1 MPSEVEMNRVLV
13 VSAHPDD
20 EVLGCGGAIA
30 RHADAG
36 DQVQVLIVAEGATSR
51 LQQRDRLQAGEE
63 LSALAQSAQ
72 MAGSILGATGVELL
86 DLPDNRLDSL
96 DLLDLI
102 KRIEQRIDLH
112 QPQVVYVHHAGDVN
126 VDHRRLH
133 EAVVTAC
140 RPTPGHPVKR
150 LLSFEVASSTE
161 WQPPGSASAF
171 RPNWF
176 VDISAQWQRKRDALE
191 AYASE
196 MRRWPHARSIKAVE
210 HLARWRGAQVGVEA
224 AEAFCLLR
232 QLG

>member
-1 MPSEVEMNRVLV
+1 MELNRILV
-13 VSAHPDD
+13 VAAHPDD
-20 EVLGCGGAIA
+20 EVLGCGGTIA

-51 LQQRDRLQAGEE
+51 LQKRDRLQADEE
-63 LSALAQSAQ
+63 LSTLAQSAQ
-72 MAGSILGATGVELL
+72 RVGSILGAAGVELL

-96 DLLDLI
+96 DRLDLI
-102 KRIEQRIDLH
+102 KRIEQRIDRH

-171 RPNWF
+171 QPNWF
-176 VDISAQWQRKRDALE
+176 VDISDEWQRKREALE
-191 AYASE
+191 AYTSE
-196 MRRWPHARSIKAVE
+196 MRPWPHARSLKAVE

>member
-1 MPSEVEMNRVLV
+1 MADSVLV
-13 VSAHPDD
+13 VAAHPDD
-20 EVLGCGGAIA
+20 EVLGCGGTIA

-51 LQQRDRLQAGEE
+51 QLQSDRDRATDE
-63 LSALAQSAQ
+63 LSALAQAAQ
-72 MAGSILGATGVELL
+72 HAGAILGAQGVELL

-96 DLLDLI
+96 DRLDLI
-102 KRIEQRIDLH
+102 KQIEERIARH
-112 QPQVVYVHHAGDVN
+112 QPQVVYGHHAGDVN

-140 RPTPGHPVKR
+140 RPTPGQPVRR

-161 WQPPGSASAF
+161 WQPPGSAPPF
-171 RPNWF
+171 QPNWF
-176 VDISAQWQRKRDALE
+176 VNISDQWPRKREALA

-196 MRRWPHARSIKAVE
+196 MRPWPHARSLEAIE

-232 QLG
+232 QLV